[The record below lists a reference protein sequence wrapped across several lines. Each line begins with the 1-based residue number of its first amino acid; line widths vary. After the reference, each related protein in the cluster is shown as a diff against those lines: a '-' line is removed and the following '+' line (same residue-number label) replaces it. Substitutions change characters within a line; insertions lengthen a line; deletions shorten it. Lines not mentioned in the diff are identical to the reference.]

1 MSTPLPR
8 GTRPGFTLV
17 ELLVAVLLI
26 DVGVLAMVSAT
37 TLLVRRQTGLRT
49 RVVASQ
55 LAANRLQHL
64 IAAPCVPATGTTT
77 SERGVTEYWS
87 ATLLPSSMRD
97 LRDSVVFAIDGAE
110 RSVVL
115 RSRARCGP

>member
-1 MSTPLPR
+1 MSSR
-8 GTRPGFTLV
+8 RGFTLV

-26 DVGVLAMVSAT
+26 DVAVLAMVSAT

-64 IAAPCVPATGTTT
+64 LAAPCASATGSATP
-77 SERGVTEYWS
+77 ERGVTEHWS

-115 RSRARCGP
+115 RSRSRC

>member
-1 MSTPLPR
+1 MSSR
-8 GTRPGFTLV
+8 RGFTLV

-37 TLLVRRQTGLRT
+37 TLLVRRQLGLRT

-64 IAAPCVPATGTTT
+64 LASPCTSTTGVAT
-77 SERGVTEYWS
+77 SEGVTEHWS

-97 LRDSVVFAIDGAE
+97 LRDSVVFAIDGTE

-115 RSRARCGP
+115 RSRSSC

>member
-1 MSTPLPR
+1 MSTTLPR
-8 GTRPGFTLV
+8 GTRRGFTLV

-37 TLLVRRQTGLRT
+37 TMLVRRQAGLRT

-64 IAAPCVPATGTTT
+64 LAAPCISTTGTATPAA
-77 SERGVTEYWS
+77 GVTEHWS
-87 ATLLPSSMRD
+87 ATLLSSSIRD
-97 LRDSVVFAIDGAE
+97 FRDSVVFAIDGAE

-115 RSRARCGP
+115 RSRSSC